1 MSRLDELLRAV
12 RDEKDAEIPEDRIWT
27 AIEQRLAQGPPA
39 PPVSDAGVGATLT
52 SGVSLKL
59 MGGLVVVLASVGLL
73 VPALISRT
81 PAPQVASRSVEAVVM
96 PAASPVPD
104 QPAPAVV
111 VMAPNPAE
119 KVFGPE
125 RPPVLLDPVASRPR
139 PAKRSDERPRVTEPV
154 APSNAEALDDFRA
167 ELRLLESIEAAHKQG
182 DYALVL
188 RRAAE
193 HERRFGARGQ
203 LVQERL
209 IHTVEALCALG
220 RIDDARHHANELLE
234 KWPNS
239 THARRARTSCGGS

>member
-12 RDEKDAEIPEDRIWT
+12 RDEKDVEIPEDRIWT

-59 MGGLVVVLASVGLL
+59 IGGLVVLAGVGLL

-81 PAPQVASRSVEAVVM
+81 PAPEVAARSVEAVVT

-104 QPAPAVV
+104 QPAPAMV
-111 VMAPNPAE
+111 VMGPDPAE
-119 KVFGPE
+119 EVFGPVL
-125 RPPVLLDPVASRPR
+125 PPVVLDPVASGPR

-182 DYALVL
+182 DYALVF

-220 RIDDARHHANELLE
+220 RVDDARQHANELLE